1 MTRAERHKAIVKR
14 RIFIAVCVC
23 ILAALILLIA
33 FVIKSAFGGKK
44 TDGSDV
50 SQGSSSAAGEIVS
63 DVSSEDPTPSYPATG
78 PNGLDANYEQLL
90 LVNAQNP
97 LPENYDYEGSLT
109 EIPTKYINGM
119 LKQIDKN
126 VWPYMQA
133 MIDAQRAT
141 QTDSKNWLYVRSPY
155 RSYKTQKM
163 LFDNET
169 KKWLATGLSSEAAE
183 AKAATVVTRPGT
195 SEHNTG
201 FSADFNI
208 AEDSFES
215 TPMFTWMQEHAA
227 DYGFVLRFP
236 KDKQEKTGIVYES
249 WHYRYVGE
257 EAAKFMKENNLCL
270 EEFVELAK
278 AQQEQEALKEAE
290 ME

>member
-14 RIFIAVCVC
+14 RIFIAVCLCVL
-23 ILAALILLIA
+23 LALAVLIA
-33 FVIKSAFGGKK
+33 FVVKSAFGGKK
-44 TDGSDV
+44 GGSSGA
-50 SQGSSSAAGEIVS
+50 SQGSSTVNESVS
-63 DVSSEDPTPSYPATG
+63 DVQSEDPTPSYPATG

-97 LPENYDYEGSLT
+97 LPENYDYEGNLT

-133 MIDAQRAT
+133 MIDAQRAAET
-141 QTDSKNWLYVRSPY
+141 NPKNWLYVRSPY
-155 RSYKTQKM
+155 RSYATQKM
-163 LFDNET
+163 LFTQET
-169 KKWLATGLSSEAAE
+169 NKWLKTGLSSEEAE

-236 KDKQEKTGIVYES
+236 KDKQEITGITYES
-249 WHYRYVGE
+249 WHYRFVGINN
-257 EAAKFMKENNLCL
+257 AKEMNRLNMCL
-270 EEFVELAK
+270 EEYVEYMNNK
-278 AQQEQEALKEAE
+278 KK
-290 ME
+290 

>member
-14 RIFIAVCVC
+14 RIFIAVCLC
-23 ILAALILLIA
+23 ILLALAVLIA
-33 FVIKSAFGGKK
+33 FVVKSVLGGKK
-44 TDGSDV
+44 GGSSGA
-50 SQGSSSAAGEIVS
+50 SQGSSTVNESVS
-63 DVSSEDPTPSYPATG
+63 DVQSEDPTPSYPATG
-78 PNGLDANYEQLL
+78 PNGLDANFSQLL

-97 LPENYDYEGSLT
+97 LPEDYDYEGNLT

-133 MIDAQRAT
+133 MIDAQRET
-141 QTDSKNWLYVRSPY
+141 ETDSKNWLYVRSPY
-155 RSYKTQKM
+155 RSYATQKM
-163 LFDNET
+163 LFTQET
-169 KKWLATGLSSEAAE
+169 NKWLKTGLSSEEAE
-183 AKAATVVTRPGT
+183 TKAATVVTRPGT

-236 KDKQEKTGIVYES
+236 KDKQEITGITYES
-249 WHYRYVGE
+249 WHYRFVGINN
-257 EAAKFMKENNLCL
+257 AKEMNRLNMCL
-270 EEFVELAK
+270 EEYVEYMK
-278 AQQEQEALKEAE
+278 NKKK
-290 ME
+290 

>member
-14 RIFIAVCVC
+14 RIFIAVCLC
-23 ILAALILLIA
+23 ILLALAVLIA
-33 FVIKSAFGGKK
+33 FVVKSALGGKK
-44 TDGSDV
+44 GGSSGA
-50 SQGSSSAAGEIVS
+50 SQGSSTVNESVS
-63 DVSSEDPTPSYPATG
+63 DVQSEDPTPSYPATG
-78 PNGLDANYEQLL
+78 PNGLDANFSQLL

-97 LPENYDYEGSLT
+97 LPEDYDYEGNLT

-133 MIDAQRAT
+133 MIDAQRET
-141 QTDSKNWLYVRSPY
+141 ETNSKNWLYVRSPY
-155 RSYKTQKM
+155 RSYATQKM
-163 LFDNET
+163 LFTQET
-169 KKWLATGLSSEAAE
+169 GKWLKTGLSSEEAE

-215 TPMFTWMQEHAA
+215 TAMFTWMQEHAA

-236 KDKQEKTGIVYES
+236 KDKQEITGITYES
-249 WHYRYVGE
+249 WHYRFVGINN
-257 EAAKFMKENNLCL
+257 AKEMNRLNMCL
-270 EEFVELAK
+270 EEYVEYMK
-278 AQQEQEALKEAE
+278 NKKK
-290 ME
+290 

>member
-14 RIFIAVCVC
+14 RIFIAVCLC
-23 ILAALILLIA
+23 ILLALAVLIA
-33 FVIKSAFGGKK
+33 FVVKSALGGKK
-44 TDGSDV
+44 GGSSGA
-50 SQGSSSAAGEIVS
+50 SQGSSTVNESVS
-63 DVSSEDPTPSYPATG
+63 DVQSEDPTPSYPATG
-78 PNGLDANYEQLL
+78 PNGLDANFSQLL

-97 LPENYDYEGSLT
+97 LPENYDYEGNLT

-133 MIDAQRAT
+133 MIDAQRET
-141 QTDSKNWLYVRSPY
+141 ETDSKNWLYVRSPY
-155 RSYKTQKM
+155 RSYATQKM
-163 LFDNET
+163 LFTQET
-169 KKWLATGLSSEAAE
+169 NKWLKTGLSSEEAE
-183 AKAATVVTRPGT
+183 TKAATVVTRPGT

-215 TPMFTWMQEHAA
+215 TAMFTWMQEHAA

-236 KDKQEKTGIVYES
+236 KDKQEITGITYES
-249 WHYRYVGE
+249 WHYRFVGINN
-257 EAAKFMKENNLCL
+257 AKEMNRLNMCL
-270 EEFVELAK
+270 EEYVEYMK
-278 AQQEQEALKEAE
+278 NKKK
-290 ME
+290 

>member
-14 RIFIAVCVC
+14 RIFIAVCLC
-23 ILAALILLIA
+23 ILLALAVLIA
-33 FVIKSAFGGKK
+33 FVVKSALGGKK
-44 TDGSDV
+44 GGSSGD
-50 SQGSSSAAGEIVS
+50 SQGSSTVNESVS
-63 DVSSEDPTPSYPATG
+63 DVQSEDPTPSYPATG

-97 LPENYDYEGSLT
+97 LPENYDYEGNLT

-133 MIDAQRAT
+133 MIDAQRAAE
-141 QTDSKNWLYVRSPY
+141 TDPKNWLYVRSPY
-155 RSYKTQKM
+155 RSYATQKM
-163 LFDNET
+163 LFDQET
-169 KKWLATGLSSEAAE
+169 KKWLNKGLSSEKAE

-236 KDKQEKTGIVYES
+236 KDKQEITGITYES
-249 WHYRYVGE
+249 WHYRFVGINN
-257 EAAKFMKENNLCL
+257 AKEMNRLNMCL
-270 EEFVELAK
+270 EEYVEYMNNK
-278 AQQEQEALKEAE
+278 KK
-290 ME
+290 

>member
-14 RIFIAVCVC
+14 RIFIAVCLC
-23 ILAALILLIA
+23 ILLALAVLIA
-33 FVIKSAFGGKK
+33 FVVKSAFGGKK
-44 TDGSDV
+44 GGSSGA
-50 SQGSSSAAGEIVS
+50 SQGSSTVNESVS
-63 DVSSEDPTPSYPATG
+63 DVQSEDPTPSYPATG
-78 PNGLDANYEQLL
+78 PNGLDANFSQLL

-97 LPENYDYEGSLT
+97 LPEDYDYEGNLT

-133 MIDAQRAT
+133 MIDAQRAAE
-141 QTDSKNWLYVRSPY
+141 TDPKNWLYVRSPY
-155 RSYKTQKM
+155 RSYATQKM
-163 LFDNET
+163 LFTQET
-169 KKWLATGLSSEAAE
+169 DKWLKTGLSSEEAE

-236 KDKQEKTGIVYES
+236 KDKQEITGITYES
-249 WHYRYVGE
+249 WHYRFVGINN
-257 EAAKFMKENNLCL
+257 AKEMNRLNMCL
-270 EEFVELAK
+270 EEYVEYMNNK
-278 AQQEQEALKEAE
+278 KK
-290 ME
+290 

>member
-14 RIFIAVCVC
+14 RIFIAVCLC
-23 ILAALILLIA
+23 ILLALAVLIA
-33 FVIKSAFGGKK
+33 FVVKSALGGKK
-44 TDGSDV
+44 GGSSGA
-50 SQGSSSAAGEIVS
+50 SQGSSTVNESVS
-63 DVSSEDPTPSYPATG
+63 DVQSEDPKPSYPATG
-78 PNGLDANYEQLL
+78 PNGLDANFSQLL

-97 LPENYDYEGSLT
+97 LPEDYDYEGNLT

-133 MIDAQRAT
+133 MIDAQRAAE
-141 QTDSKNWLYVRSPY
+141 TDPKNWLYVRSPY
-155 RSYKTQKM
+155 RSYATQKM
-163 LFDNET
+163 LFTQET
-169 KKWLATGLSSEAAE
+169 NKWLKTGLSSEEAE
-183 AKAATVVTRPGT
+183 TKAATVVTRPGT

-236 KDKQEKTGIVYES
+236 KDKQEITRITYES
-249 WHYRYVGE
+249 WHYRFVGINN
-257 EAAKFMKENNLCL
+257 AKEMNRLNMCL
-270 EEFVELAK
+270 EEYVEYMNNK
-278 AQQEQEALKEAE
+278 KK
-290 ME
+290 

>member
-14 RIFIAVCVC
+14 RIFIAVCLC
-23 ILAALILLIA
+23 ILLALAVLIA
-33 FVIKSAFGGKK
+33 FVVKSAFGGKK

-97 LPENYDYEGSLT
+97 LPENYDYEGNLT

-155 RSYKTQKM
+155 RSYPTQKM

-169 KKWLATGLSSEAAE
+169 KKWLKDGLSSEKAE

-249 WHYRYVGE
+249 WHYRFVGINN
-257 EAAKFMKENNLCL
+257 AKEMNRLNMCL
-270 EEFVELAK
+270 EEYVEYVNSK
-278 AQQEQEALKEAE
+278 KK
-290 ME
+290 

>member
-33 FVIKSAFGGKK
+33 FVKSAFGGKK
-44 TDGSDV
+44 TDGLDV

-109 EIPTKYINGM
+109 EIPSKYINGM

-141 QTDSKNWLYVRSPY
+141 R
-155 RSYKTQKM
+155 R
-163 LFDNET
+163 
-169 KKWLATGLSSEAAE
+169 
-183 AKAATVVTRPGT
+183 
-195 SEHNTG
+195 TG
-201 FSADFNI
+201 FMSVRRTVRIRPKKCFSI
-208 AEDSFES
+208 KKPKSGL
-215 TPMFTWMQEHAA
+215 QR
-227 DYGFVLRFP
+227 GFQARQR
-236 KDKQEKTGIVYES
+236 KQ
-249 WHYRYVGE
+249 RR
-257 EAAKFMKENNLCL
+257 
-270 EEFVELAK
+270 
-278 AQQEQEALKEAE
+278 QR
-290 ME
+290 

>member
-14 RIFIAVCVC
+14 RIFIAVCLC
-23 ILAALILLIA
+23 ILLALAVLIA
-33 FVIKSAFGGKK
+33 FVVKSAFGGKK
-44 TDGSDV
+44 GGSSGA
-50 SQGSSSAAGEIVS
+50 SQGSSTVNESVS
-63 DVSSEDPTPSYPATG
+63 DVQSEDPTPSYPATG

-97 LPENYDYEGSLT
+97 LPENYDYEGNLI
-109 EIPTKYINGM
+109 EMPTKYINGM

-133 MIDAQRAT
+133 MIDAQRAAET
-141 QTDSKNWLYVRSPY
+141 NPKNWLYVRSPY
-155 RSYKTQKM
+155 RSYATQKM
-163 LFDNET
+163 LFTQET
-169 KKWLATGLSSEAAE
+169 NKWLKTGLSSEEAE

-236 KDKQEKTGIVYES
+236 KDKQEITGITYES
-249 WHYRYVGE
+249 WHYRFVGINN
-257 EAAKFMKENNLCL
+257 AKEMNRLNMCL
-270 EEFVELAK
+270 EEYVEYMNNK
-278 AQQEQEALKEAE
+278 KK
-290 ME
+290 

>member
-14 RIFIAVCVC
+14 RIFIAVCLCVL
-23 ILAALILLIA
+23 LALAVLIA
-33 FVIKSAFGGKK
+33 FIVKSAFGGKK
-44 TDGSDV
+44 GGSSGA
-50 SQGSSSAAGEIVS
+50 SQGSSTVNESVS
-63 DVSSEDPTPSYPATG
+63 DVQSEDPTPSYPATG

-97 LPENYDYEGSLT
+97 LPENYDYEGNLT
-109 EIPTKYINGM
+109 EMPTKYINGM

-133 MIDAQRAT
+133 MIDAQRAAET
-141 QTDSKNWLYVRSPY
+141 NPKNWLYVRSPY
-155 RSYKTQKM
+155 RSYATQKM
-163 LFDNET
+163 LFTQET
-169 KKWLATGLSSEAAE
+169 NKWLKTGLSSEEAE

-236 KDKQEKTGIVYES
+236 KDKQEITGITYES
-249 WHYRYVGE
+249 WHYRFVGINN
-257 EAAKFMKENNLCL
+257 AKEMNRLNMCL
-270 EEFVELAK
+270 EEYVEYMNNK
-278 AQQEQEALKEAE
+278 KK
-290 ME
+290 

>member
-14 RIFIAVCVC
+14 RIFIAVCLCVL
-23 ILAALILLIA
+23 LALAVLIA
-33 FVIKSAFGGKK
+33 FVVKSALGGKK
-44 TDGSDV
+44 GGSSGA
-50 SQGSSSAAGEIVS
+50 SQGSSTVNESVS
-63 DVSSEDPTPSYPATG
+63 DVQSEDPTPSYPATG
-78 PNGLDANYEQLL
+78 PNGLDANFSQLL

-97 LPENYDYEGSLT
+97 LPEDYDYEGNLT

-133 MIDAQRAT
+133 MIDAQRAAET
-141 QTDSKNWLYVRSPY
+141 NPKNWLYVRSPY
-155 RSYKTQKM
+155 RSYATQKM
-163 LFDNET
+163 LFDQET
-169 KKWLATGLSSEAAE
+169 KKWLDKGLSSEKAE

-236 KDKQEKTGIVYES
+236 KDKQEITGITYES
-249 WHYRYVGE
+249 WHYRFVGINN
-257 EAAKFMKENNLCL
+257 AKEMNRLNMCL
-270 EEFVELAK
+270 EEYVEYMNNK
-278 AQQEQEALKEAE
+278 KK
-290 ME
+290 

>member
-14 RIFIAVCVC
+14 RIFIAVCLCVL
-23 ILAALILLIA
+23 LALAVLIA
-33 FVIKSAFGGKK
+33 FVVKSAFGGKK
-44 TDGSDV
+44 GGSSGA
-50 SQGSSSAAGEIVS
+50 SQGSSTVNESVS
-63 DVSSEDPTPSYPATG
+63 DVQSEDPTPSYPATG

-97 LPENYDYEGSLT
+97 LPENYDYEGNLI
-109 EIPTKYINGM
+109 EMPTKYINGM

-133 MIDAQRAT
+133 MIDAQRAAET
-141 QTDSKNWLYVRSPY
+141 NPKNWLYVRSPY
-155 RSYKTQKM
+155 RSYATQKM
-163 LFDNET
+163 LFTQET
-169 KKWLATGLSSEAAE
+169 NKWLKTGLSSEEAE

-236 KDKQEKTGIVYES
+236 KDKQEITGITYES
-249 WHYRYVGE
+249 WHYRFVGINN
-257 EAAKFMKENNLCL
+257 AKEMNRLNMCL
-270 EEFVELAK
+270 EEYVEYMNNK
-278 AQQEQEALKEAE
+278 KK
-290 ME
+290 

>member
-14 RIFIAVCVC
+14 RIFIAVCLCVL
-23 ILAALILLIA
+23 LALAVLIA
-33 FVIKSAFGGKK
+33 FIVKSAFGGKK
-44 TDGSDV
+44 GGSSGA
-50 SQGSSSAAGEIVS
+50 SQGSSTVNESVS
-63 DVSSEDPTPSYPATG
+63 DVQSEDPTPSYPATG

-97 LPENYDYEGSLT
+97 LPENYDYEGNLI
-109 EIPTKYINGM
+109 EMPTKYINGM

-133 MIDAQRAT
+133 MIDAQRAAE
-141 QTDSKNWLYVRSPY
+141 TDPKNWLYVRSPY
-155 RSYKTQKM
+155 RSYATQKM
-163 LFDNET
+163 LFTQET
-169 KKWLATGLSSEAAE
+169 KKWLEDGLSSEKAE

-236 KDKQEKTGIVYES
+236 KDKQEITGITYES
-249 WHYRYVGE
+249 WHYRFVGINN
-257 EAAKFMKENNLCL
+257 AKEMNRLNMCL
-270 EEFVELAK
+270 EEYVEYMNNK
-278 AQQEQEALKEAE
+278 KK
-290 ME
+290 